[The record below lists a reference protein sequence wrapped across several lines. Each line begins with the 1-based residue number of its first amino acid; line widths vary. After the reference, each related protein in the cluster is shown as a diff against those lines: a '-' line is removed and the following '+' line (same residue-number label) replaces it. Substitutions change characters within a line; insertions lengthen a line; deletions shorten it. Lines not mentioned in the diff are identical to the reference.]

1 MAGLKRYRTL
11 LSDSA
16 LWIGF
21 RFRAGDIVI
30 SPPPKCGTTWMQM
43 LCALLVFDTVELAR
57 PLTEIS
63 PWLDAVFDDHD
74 EVVATLE
81 AQRHRR
87 FIKTH
92 TPLDGLVFDGR
103 VTYICVG
110 RDPRD
115 VAVSY
120 AHSMANLDRDTF
132 VAALAV
138 AGRASRE
145 IEPPPVDPVERF
157 WRWADGDA
165 RTDQRGAGATLAR
178 LVHHV
183 QTYWDQRDHPQ
194 VALFHYGDLVAD
206 LPGQLRRLASTLSI
220 DVSDERI
227 EDLAAVASFERMRA
241 RANELA
247 PGVNRRLW
255 RDNRAF
261 FRSGSS
267 GQWHDLLGPSDLV
280 RYRSR
285 IAELAP
291 PDLVDWLHAGWL
303 GPT

>member
-16 LWIGF
+16 LWTGF

-43 LCALLVFDTVELAR
+43 LCALLVFDSEELDR

-74 EVVATLE
+74 AVVATLE

-92 TPLDGLVFDGR
+92 TPLDGLVLDEG

-132 VAALAV
+132 AVALAA
-138 AGRASRE
+138 AGRGPRE
-145 IEPPPVDPVERF
+145 IEPPPTDPVARF
-157 WRWADGDA
+157 WRWADGDP
-165 RTDQRGAGATLAR
+165 RTDQRGVGATLAR

-183 QTYWDQRDHPQ
+183 QTYWDRRDLPQ
-194 VALFHYGDLVAD
+194 VALFHYSDLVAD

-227 EDLAAVASFERMRA
+227 EDLAAAASFERMRA
-241 RANELA
+241 RADELA
-247 PGVNRRLW
+247 PGVDRHLW

-267 GQWHDLLGPSDLV
+267 GQWRDLLGPSDLV

-291 PDLVDWLHAGWL
+291 RDLVDWLHAVWL
-303 GPT
+303 GSP

>member
-11 LSDSA
+11 LSDSS
-16 LWIGF
+16 LWTGF

-30 SPPPKCGTTWMQM
+30 SPPPKCGTTWLQM
-43 LCALLVFDTVELAR
+43 LCALLVFDTEELDR

-74 EVVATLE
+74 AVVATLE
-81 AQRHRR
+81 AQQHRR

-92 TPLDGLVFDGR
+92 TPLDGLVFDER
-103 VTYICVG
+103 ATYICLG

-120 AHSMANLDRDTF
+120 AQSMANLDRDTF
-132 VAALAV
+132 AGALAA
-138 AGRASRE
+138 AGHGSGDV
-145 IEPPPVDPVERF
+145 EPPPADPVERF

-183 QTYWDQRDHPQ
+183 QTYWDRRDHPQ

-220 DVSDERI
+220 EVSDERL
-227 EDLAAVASFERMRA
+227 EDLAAAASFERMRA

-261 FRSGSS
+261 FRSGSN
-267 GQWHDLLGPSDLV
+267 GQWRDLLCPSDLV
-280 RYRSR
+280 RYRNR

-291 PDLVDWLHAGWL
+291 PDLVEWLHAGWL
-303 GPT
+303 GPS